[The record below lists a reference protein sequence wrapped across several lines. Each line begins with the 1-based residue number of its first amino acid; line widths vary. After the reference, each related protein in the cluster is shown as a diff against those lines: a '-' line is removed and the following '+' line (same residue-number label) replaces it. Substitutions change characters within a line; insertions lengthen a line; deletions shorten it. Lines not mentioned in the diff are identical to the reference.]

1 MTQVTLKFTG
11 EVWSRM
17 KTYRMNFV
25 FDGTCLADLLKA
37 LFKQYNLRDL
47 MLDEND
53 RIIPW
58 SRVIV
63 NGRFSEFLEGGLK
76 TPVESGDEIVLIRP
90 YLVM

>member
-17 KTYRMNFV
+17 KTYRMNFA
-25 FDGTCLADLLKA
+25 FEGTSLRDLLKA
-37 LFKQYNLRDL
+37 LFRQYNLRDL

-53 RIIPW
+53 HIIPW
-58 SRVIV
+58 SRVLV
-63 NGRFSEFLEGGLK
+63 NGRFSEFIGDLGA
-76 TPVESGDEIVLIRP
+76 PVGTGDEIVLIRP